1 MPRQPPAARTKLN
14 DQSVRRQKAQIVMLE
29 PVPEQVSSPVCV
41 ADVVGIRKLASV
53 TGPSVKNDDPTEA
66 VSAVVG

>member
-1 MPRQPPAARTKLN
+1 
-14 DQSVRRQKAQIVMLE
+14 MLE